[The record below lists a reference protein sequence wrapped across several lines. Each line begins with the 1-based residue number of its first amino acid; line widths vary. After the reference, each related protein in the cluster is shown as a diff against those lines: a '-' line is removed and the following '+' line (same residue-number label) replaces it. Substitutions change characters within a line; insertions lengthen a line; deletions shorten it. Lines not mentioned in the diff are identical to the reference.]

1 MAAILDFANMAAPI
15 KNPNSLT
22 QGTSRPNSVLL
33 EESDKKIPIT
43 QTIIGVYLYLGKC
56 SYIVICL
63 HFFVISTFEREYEGM
78 L

>member
-1 MAAILDFANMAAPI
+1 MAAILDFANRAGPI

-22 QGTSRPNSVLL
+22 LPTSRPNSVLL
-33 EESDKKIPIT
+33 EESKPKYPYHP
-43 QTIIGVYLYLGKC
+43 TIIGVYLYLGKC

-63 HFFVISTFEREYEGM
+63 HFFVISTFERVYEGM